1 MLPHSLCNF
10 YYLSIYYLLSILSN
24 QECQV
29 EDSGTES
36 DDETEKDDV
45 EDAEAEEEEDGDI
58 SEWRA
63 EEIFLVKQLNIFLLC
78 RLGQRRVSEPAVLWA
93 GVWAGRAHQAA
104 AEPQQGGAS
113 HRGWAGPATSA
124 QPPPSTI
131 QQPSPA
137 LQIKGATIFRGIC
150 YSENALV

>member
-1 MLPHSLCNF
+1 M
-10 YYLSIYYLLSILSN
+10 
-24 QECQV
+24 

-104 AEPQQGGAS
+104 AEPQQGAASRRGGAGRRRDARPGHGQS
-113 HRGWAGPATSA
+113 QQRGGARGHHRGRQEGVQRRHQRPAAAAGQS
-124 QPPPSTI
+124 Q
-131 QQPSPA
+131 
-137 LQIKGATIFRGIC
+137 
-150 YSENALV
+150 Y